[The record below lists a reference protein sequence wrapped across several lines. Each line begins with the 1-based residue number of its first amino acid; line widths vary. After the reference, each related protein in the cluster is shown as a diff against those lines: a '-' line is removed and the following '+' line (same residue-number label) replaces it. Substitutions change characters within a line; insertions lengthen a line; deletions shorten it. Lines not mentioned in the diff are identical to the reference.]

1 MRMLYWLCDGEA
13 FSPRWVCG
21 AFEGGLGWVS
31 IATSLLLALAYLGMC
46 GLMSRQIRRAVAASL
61 PTWPLLC
68 SCLLFLACAVGHLF
82 AALAYFWPAYRLFV
96 AWDVLS
102 LFATLPGLL
111 GVLAMYRWAL
121 VRIQYLLLRQE
132 VAQQLALQKPSVPC
146 PVQTQAWAEA
156 ASNSLDQALSTLRGQ
171 V

>member
-61 PTWPLLC
+61 
-68 SCLLFLACAVGHLF
+68 
-82 AALAYFWPAYRLFV
+82 
-96 AWDVLS
+96 
-102 LFATLPGLL
+102 
-111 GVLAMYRWAL
+111 
-121 VRIQYLLLRQE
+121 LRQE